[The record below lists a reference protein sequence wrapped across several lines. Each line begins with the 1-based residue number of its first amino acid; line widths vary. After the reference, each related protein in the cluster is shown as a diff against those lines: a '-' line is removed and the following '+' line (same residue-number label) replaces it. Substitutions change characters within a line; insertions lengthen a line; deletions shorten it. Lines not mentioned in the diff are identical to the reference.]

1 MAVSWSSIAT
11 SLFRKSY
18 DIADEPRGSRRFCL
32 VVADI
37 TERKRAEREIFEL
50 NAELEVRLERVAGRR
65 AIDTA
70 ITGSLDLTLTLGIV
84 VDQVLGRLDV
94 DAAAVLLSSPQWDG
108 TGYPRGLR
116 GEQIPLAARIF
127 AVVDIWDALCFD
139 RPYRKGWPREQ
150 IRDDIRSIAGT
161 HLDPAVVEVF
171 LAALDDE
178 MLGPQDPASPSR
190 GDRR

>member
-37 TERKRAEREIFEL
+37 TGASGQSARSSSL

-84 VDQVLGRLDV
+84 VNQVLGRLDV
-94 DAAAVLLSSPQWDG
+94 NAAAVLLSSPQWDG
-108 TGYPRGLR
+108 TGYP
-116 GEQIPLAARIF
+116 Q
-127 AVVDIWDALCFD
+127 
-139 RPYRKGWPREQ
+139 
-150 IRDDIRSIAGT
+150 
-161 HLDPAVVEVF
+161 
-171 LAALDDE
+171 
-178 MLGPQDPASPSR
+178 PQ
-190 GDRR
+190 G